1 MYAINFILNGV
12 VSRVIYGAIVLVR
25 TGLGVWFKCLLVL
38 VLGGSSCFAQEAVP
52 KNIVSLSLCT
62 DQLLLMLVPRQ
73 HIASVTRGAIDP
85 HLSYMAAAADGLLL
99 NSGGIEEVLPL
110 KPDLI
115 VGSAFASRDAVRF
128 LRYLGYP
135 VKLIGLPQSIAE
147 IREMV
152 LNFGAWVG
160 YHGRAKQMVKKM
172 DEQLAHLDKQ
182 YEGVK
187 KTALIYSPNGYTM
200 GSGTLENTMLKA
212 AGFDNLAI
220 DMGVVGFEQITLE
233 RLVAAQPDFLFIEKH
248 VDNPNSLASH
258 YVSHPVLKKMSLSQ
272 TREFIPS
279 RLRTCAGPM
288 VVEAIESLV
297 GKRNE

>member
-1 MYAINFILNGV
+1 VRHAIC
-12 VSRVIYGAIVLVR
+12 GAIVLAR
-25 TGLGVWFKCLLVL
+25 TGLRVWFKCLLVL
-38 VLGGSSCFAQEAVP
+38 LLGVSSCFAQKGAP

-85 HLSYMAAAADGLLL
+85 HLSYMAAAADGLVL

-152 LNFGAWVG
+152 LNFGSWVG
-160 YHGRAKQMVKKM
+160 YPSRAKQLVKKWM
-172 DEQLAHLDKQ
+172 GNWRILISNIKGLKEQRSFILQMVIRWVLVPLKIQYLKQ
-182 YEGVK
+182 RD
-187 KTALIYSPNGYTM
+187 LIIW
-200 GSGTLENTMLKA
+200 LLKWGLWGLSKLRWSA
-212 AGFDNLAI
+212 WLLRNRIFCLLKI
-220 DMGVVGFEQITLE
+220 MSITL
-233 RLVAAQPDFLFIEKH
+233 IH
-248 VDNPNSLASH
+248 
-258 YVSHPVLKKMSLSQ
+258 
-272 TREFIPS
+272 
-279 RLRTCAGPM
+279 
-288 VVEAIESLV
+288 
-297 GKRNE
+297 

>member
-1 MYAINFILNGV
+1 VRHAIC
-12 VSRVIYGAIVLVR
+12 GAIVLAR
-25 TGLGVWFKCLLVL
+25 TGLGVWFKCLPVL
-38 VLGGSSCFAQEAVP
+38 VLGVSSCFAQESVP

-85 HLSYMAAAADGLLL
+85 HLSYMAATADGLVL

-152 LNFGAWVG
+152 LSFGAWVG
-160 YHGRAKQMVKKM
+160 YHSRAKQLVEKM
-172 DEQLAHLDKQ
+172 DGQLAHLNKQ
-182 YEGVK
+182 HQGVK

-200 GSGTLENTMLKA
+200 GSGTLENTILKA

-220 DMGVVGFEQITLE
+220 EMGVVGFEQITLE

-248 VDNPNSLASH
+248 VENPNSLASH

-272 TREFIPS
+272 AREFIPS
-279 RLRTCAGPM
+279 RLRACAGPM
-288 VVEAIESLV
+288 VVEAIEFLV